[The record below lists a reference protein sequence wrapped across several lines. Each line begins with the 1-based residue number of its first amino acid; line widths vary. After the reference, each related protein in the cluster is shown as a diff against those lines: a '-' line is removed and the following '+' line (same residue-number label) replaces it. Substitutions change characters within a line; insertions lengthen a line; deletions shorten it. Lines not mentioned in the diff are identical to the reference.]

1 MAKATKPK
9 KTTSTNEVGGTG
21 TLIFNGFIS
30 DKEYRSDLKG
40 QAGLKKY
47 DEMRRSDAT
56 VRATLQYIILPILR
70 ANWFVEPAD
79 TDDPQSIEIA
89 EFVENELFHKME
101 VSWTEFLR
109 EALLH
114 LVFGHYAFEKVFALR
129 EDGSIGWKK
138 FAPRLPETIQRWS
151 NNGVFG
157 IEQQLPEGKTVFIP
171 GTKLLVFVN
180 EKEGDNYLGISIL
193 RSAFKHFYIKDVV
206 YKVDAMAIERQGL
219 GIPVITTPP
228 NATPEDESLAED
240 IVANIRANEKSFAR
254 IKEGWILEFMDS
266 KGTSVKDAMPT
277 VMHHDRQIAKNILAQ
292 FMEIGA
298 GSNAGGY
305 SQSQDQSKIFLLS
318 EESVATYIAEILNK
332 DAVRELV
339 DLNYNVEEYPTLK
352 YSKISQEDS
361 NMMSQAIQ
369 RFAQSGVL
377 TPTPSTEDHIRD
389 IMGLPEVT
397 ETERAEFELKTLFD
411 KFDKEEQMMQGIIPM
426 QQGKQVLADDKEK
439 SKEKDKKEEDKGK
452 KPFGNEDPQQ
462 NPMMSP
468 EKMKA
473 RQNLKGFILDKKIE
487 IEQMKENGTDITME
501 YVSQVKQE
509 FYAEQKKMEEV
520 EIPTG
525 EPNPEEEKKA
535 DETLKM
541 HERVNNAIENL
552 ESK

>member
-1 MAKATKPK
+1 MAKATTPK
-9 KTTSTNEVGGTG
+9 KTTSTKEIGGTG

-40 QAGLKKY
+40 LAGIKKF

-70 ANWFVEPAD
+70 ANWYVEPAD

-89 EFVENELFHKME
+89 KFVEDELMNKME
-101 VSWTEFLR
+101 VSWTAFLR

-114 LVFGHYAFEKVFALR
+114 LVFGHYVFEKVFTLR

-138 FAPRLPETIQRWS
+138 FAPRMPETIQRWALPS
-151 NNGVFG
+151 GEFG
-157 IEQQLPEGKTVFIP
+157 IEQQLPEGKNVFIP
-171 GTKLLVFVN
+171 GNKLLVFVN

-193 RSAFKHFYIKDVV
+193 RSAFKHYYIKDVV

-228 NATPEDESLAED
+228 NATPEDEALAED
-240 IVANIRANEKSFAR
+240 IAANIRANEKSYAR
-254 IKEGWILEFMDS
+254 IKEGWTLEFMDS

-318 EESVATYIAEILNK
+318 EESVATYISEVINK
-332 DAVRELV
+332 DAIRELV
-339 DLNYNVEEYPTLK
+339 DLNFNVEEYPELK
-352 YSKISQEDS
+352 YSKISQEDA
-361 NMMSQAIQ
+361 NIMSTAIQ
-369 RFAQSGVL
+369 RYAQAGVL
-377 TPTPSTEDHIRD
+377 TPTPATEDHVRD
-389 IMGLPEVT
+389 VMGLPEVT

-411 KFDKEEQMMQGIIPM
+411 KFDKEEQMMQGFIPQ
-426 QQGKQVLADDKEK
+426 QQGKQVMADDKEDK
-439 SKEKDKKEEDKGK
+439 KNKDKEKEGDK
-452 KPFGNEDPQQ
+452 KPFGNDNQE
-462 NPMMSP
+462 NPMFSP

-473 RQNLKGFILDKKIE
+473 RQNLKAFILDKKIE

-509 FYAEQKKMEEV
+509 FYEEQKKMESV
-520 EIPTG
+520 EIA
-525 EPNPEEEKKA
+525 NPKEEEKKA

-541 HERVNNAIENL
+541 HERIDNAIKNL